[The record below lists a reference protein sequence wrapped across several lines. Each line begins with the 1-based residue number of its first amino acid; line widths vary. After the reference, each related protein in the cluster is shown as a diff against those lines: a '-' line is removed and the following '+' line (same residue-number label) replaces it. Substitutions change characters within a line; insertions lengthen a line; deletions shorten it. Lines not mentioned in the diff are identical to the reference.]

1 MNDASRKAIERCPKR
16 ESGSVENLTEEIEE
30 LEESIEINS
39 LSAQKEKEVEAASV
53 SLSV

>member
-1 MNDASRKAIERCPKR
+1 MNDAIRKAIERCPKR
-16 ESGSVENLTEEIEE
+16 ESGSVENLAEEIEE

-39 LSAQKEKEVEAASV
+39 LSAQKEKEVEATSV